1 MQGNHTT
8 AEPRD
13 WPGDTV
19 TAGEDGHASQA
30 SCASG
35 AGQLEGVEN
44 QPFPPPEGAPEDSR
58 SICPVAWPGFHREM
72 RKTNSSLFWGAG
84 EGAQREKNNL
94 LRCSEHGSKWKMI
107 SPVFHKSQQ
116 EDRVPRLG
124 GKCPCYVPAGCPS
137 AGSSPWAPVALGC

>member
-1 MQGNHTT
+1 MRPRPAVPRGQANWKAWRISHFLHLKEPLRTAAASAPWLGQGSTGKC
-8 AEPRD
+8 EK
-13 WPGDTV
+13 
-19 TAGEDGHASQA
+19 Q
-30 SCASG
+30 
-35 AGQLEGVEN
+35 
-44 QPFPPPEGAPEDSR
+44 SR
-58 SICPVAWPGFHREM
+58 
-72 RKTNSSLFWGAG
+72 LFWGAG

-116 EDRVPRLG
+116 EDCVPRLG